1 MLTIAAPLPIL
12 ENSAVEPSARA
23 DVRRTLKLI
32 GDATSTDAELKRL
45 LTETFENLAG
55 IADKGHDRWVVTYSG
70 GKDSTTVAILSSL
83 FLMANPQYD
92 VRLEVVYSDTLLEL
106 PPLRQTADAM
116 MTHMRSSFKCAG
128 LSARVRVVSPPVQ
141 DRFWVRLLGRGYPPP
156 GPRFRWCT
164 HRLKIQPANALL
176 DADGKHDNAI
186 LTGVRYGESANRDQN
201 LKLSCATGGE
211 CGQDYWYFKGP
222 DGSDRSYYAPIVKWR
237 TCKVWDFL
245 VFVAPALGWP
255 TNRLFALYGNQ
266 DLRFGCWTC
275 SLVRRDRTME
285 DIMRRPGMEHLA
297 ELHAFRN
304 EVIAKC
310 RETQNRIQRP
320 GGRLGAA
327 VKVEVRRELLQDL
340 LSLQK
345 KLKMPLVTP
354 EEVAAIRREWRRHS
368 WRNGNEYPPPKDTS

>member
-1 MLTIAAPLPIL
+1 MPTSAAALPIVD
-12 ENSAVEPSARA
+12 SSGIEPSARA
-23 DVRRTLKLI
+23 DVRRTLELI
-32 GDATSTDAELKRL
+32 GDATSSDAELRQL
-45 LTETFENLAG
+45 LTESFENLAG
-55 IADKGHDRWVVTYSG
+55 VADKGHDRWVVTYSG

-83 FLMANPQYD
+83 FLMANSQYD

-106 PPLRQTADAM
+106 PPLRETADAM
-116 MTHMRSSFKCAG
+116 MAYMRSAFRRAG
-128 LSARVRVVSPPVQ
+128 IDARVRVVTPPVQ

-176 DADGKHDNAI
+176 DHDGKHDNAI

-201 LKLSCATGGE
+201 LRLSCATGGE

-222 DGSDRSYYAPIVKWR
+222 NGSDRSYYAPIVKWR

-245 VFVAPALGWP
+245 VFVAPTLGWP
-255 TNRLFALYGNQ
+255 TDRLFALYGDQ

-285 DIMRRPGMEHLA
+285 ELMTRPGMAQLA
-297 ELHAFRN
+297 ALHAFRN
-304 EVIAKC
+304 EVIARC
-310 RETQNRIQRP
+310 REAQNRIQRP

-327 VKVEVRRELLQDL
+327 VKVEVRRELLQKL
-340 LSLQK
+340 LALQK
-345 KLKMPLVTP
+345 KVGMTLVTP
-354 EEVAAIRREWRRHS
+354 EEVAAIRREWKRRS
-368 WRNGNEYPPPKDTS
+368 WRNGNESPQTDNTS